1 MVKTKAFFQG
11 CGKYAKSIQLSIMT
25 RSGVIISS
33 SNARMCSDVIPSAP
47 GELLFFR
54 EKMAVFSSES
64 SKGGVS
70 PLFRWDDRR

>member
-1 MVKTKAFFQG
+1 M
-11 CGKYAKSIQLSIMT
+11 I

-54 EKMAVFSSES
+54 EKEKMQIFSSES
-64 SKGGVS
+64 SKGGYS
-70 PLFRWDDRR
+70 EEFCAF